1 MSIKNIFRLKKDNS
15 VLTPEQL
22 RKKEALM
29 RKILTY
35 VNVFI
40 VALIALVLYMAYETY
55 VDQPKAGDAISAIKD
70 KLPVKFDDY
79 TTLEQI
85 VENKEGVTL
94 TIEKSLDE
102 FAGLDLKDQ
111 HLKLQKYLNQSKNL
125 CSISILKQII
135 ENGKQIKVIIK
146 TDFERAEKVL
156 TVETCK

>member
-1 MSIKNIFRLKKDNS
+1 MDFYLKFDIKELWSIKNIFRLKKDNS

-70 KLPVKFDDY
+70 RIGWSLMITPLWSKLRK
-79 TTLEQI
+79 
-85 VENKEGVTL
+85 
-94 TIEKSLDE
+94 
-102 FAGLDLKDQ
+102 
-111 HLKLQKYLNQSKNL
+111 
-125 CSISILKQII
+125 
-135 ENGKQIKVIIK
+135 IKK
-146 TDFERAEKVL
+146 A
-156 TVETCK
+156 

>member
-85 VENKEGVTL
+85 EENKEGVTL

-102 FAGLDLKDQ
+102 FAGLDLK
-111 HLKLQKYLNQSKNL
+111 
-125 CSISILKQII
+125 ISI
-135 ENGKQIKVIIK
+135 
-146 TDFERAEKVL
+146 
-156 TVETCK
+156 

>member
-1 MSIKNIFRLKKDNS
+1 M
-15 VLTPEQL
+15 
-22 RKKEALM
+22 
-29 RKILTY
+29 
-35 VNVFI
+35 
-40 VALIALVLYMAYETY
+40 
-55 VDQPKAGDAISAIKD
+55 
-70 KLPVKFDDY
+70 
-79 TTLEQI
+79 EQI
-85 VENKEGVTL
+85 EENKEGVTL